1 MNLDKLKKTILNVSK
16 DLAGREEELCMLDSH
31 VGDGDHGIT
40 IKKGF
45 TNIIKMMDSDS
56 TGSAHDFLFEAGLA
70 FSDTAGGVIGPI
82 MASFFF
88 GMAEAIDPGKK
99 EYDTKDIYAMFSCG
113 MKQIQE
119 LGGARPG
126 DRTMLDA
133 LGPAMETLEKYVDS
147 PMAEALEKMAQSAY
161 DGAMSTKDMVA
172 KTGRARYLGEASKGY
187 IDAGSMSMY
196 YFLRTFAQSVKE

>member
-1 MNLDKLKKTILNVSK
+1 MNLDKLKKAILDVSK
-16 DLAGREEELCMLDSH
+16 DLTGREEELCKLDSY

-45 TNIIKMMDSDS
+45 TNIIKMMESES
-56 TGSAHDFLFEAGLA
+56 TGNAKDFLFEAGLA
-70 FSDTAGGVIGPI
+70 FSDTAGGAIGPI

-88 GMAEAIDPGKK
+88 GMAEAVDSGKK
-99 EYDTKDIYAMFSCG
+99 EFATKDIYSMFSNG

-119 LGGARPG
+119 LGGAKVG

-133 LGPAMETLEKYVDS
+133 LSPAVETLQKYVDS
-147 PMAEALEKMAQSAY
+147 PMAEALEKMTESAHA
-161 DGAMSTKDMVA
+161 GAMSTKDMVA
-172 KTGRARYLGEASKGY
+172 KAGRARYLGEASKGY

-196 YFLRTFAQSVKE
+196 YFLRTFTQSVK